1 MVAASGAPSSPRGP
15 VLIAGGSCELGLA
28 LGAELAADG
37 MAVALTARDAAG
49 AARIRAALPH
59 VTGTPQAA
67 VLRLHA
73 RGLQQDAPGLD
84 FPPTPASEGHAE
96 DDTPET
102 LPERAHAA
110 LGEAPRLFVDLLHSR
125 FECLLAGADPAAIDL
140 WAARDIAFRA
150 RLLRAVSRSMLAAR
164 DGRCVLVSSAA
175 AERAAP
181 GQGYYA
187 AAKLA
192 GEALYRAVGVELA
205 ARGVTA
211 CSLRLG
217 WLEAGRGAP
226 FLHARS
232 ADAPL
237 PPTGRTVTVAEA
249 VQTLRFLLS
258 APATAINATT
268 LTCDG
273 GFGALKPTG

>member
-1 MVAASGAPSSPRGP
+1 MVADAPRQDFPLRGP

-28 LGAELAADG
+28 LGASLAADG
-37 MAVALTARDAAG
+37 MTVALTARDATG
-49 AARIRAALPH
+49 AARIHAALPE
-59 VTGTPQAA
+59 VA

-73 RGLQQDAPGLD
+73 RGPEREGSHEDFAPATAAGNED
-84 FPPTPASEGHAE
+84 GNNAE

-102 LPERAHAA
+102 LPERARVA

-125 FECLLAGADPAAIDL
+125 FECLLAGAAPADIDL

-164 DGRCVLVSSAA
+164 DGRCVFVSSTA

-205 ARGVTA
+205 PRGITA

-217 WLEAGRGAP
+217 WLDAGRGAP
-226 FLHARS
+226 FLQSRA

-237 PPTGRTVTVAEA
+237 PPTGRTVTVAES

-273 GFGALKPTG
+273 GFGALKPAG

>member
-1 MVAASGAPSSPRGP
+1 MRGP

-28 LGAELAADG
+28 LGAALAADG

-49 AARIRAALPH
+49 AARIRAALPE
-59 VTGTPQAA
+59 AA
-67 VLRLHA
+67 VLPLCA
-73 RGLQQDAPGLD
+73 RGPERDGTHEDFAP
-84 FPPTPASEGHAE
+84 AAAEGDDAE
-96 DDTPET
+96 DDPPET
-102 LPERAHAA
+102 LPERARAA
-110 LGEAPRLFVDLLHSR
+110 LGAAPRLFVDLLHSR

-140 WAARDIAFRA
+140 WASRDIAFRA

-164 DGRCVLVSSAA
+164 DGRCVFVSSTA

-192 GEALYRAVGVELA
+192 GETLYRAVGVELA
-205 ARGVTA
+205 PRGVTA

-217 WLEAGRGAP
+217 WLDAGRGAP
-226 FLHARS
+226 FLQSRA
-232 ADAPL
+232 ANAPL
-237 PPTGRTVTVAEA
+237 PPTGRTVTVTEA

-273 GFGALKPTG
+273 GFGALKPAG

>member
-1 MVAASGAPSSPRGP
+1 MVAAAGSPSRLRGP
-15 VLIAGGSCELGLA
+15 VLIAGGTCELGLA
-28 LGAELAADG
+28 LGATLAADG
-37 MAVALTARDAAG
+37 MGVALTARDAAG
-49 AARIRAALPH
+49 AARIHAALPEA
-59 VTGTPQAA
+59 T

-73 RGLQQDAPGLD
+73 RGPERNTAGQD
-84 FPPTPASEGHAE
+84 FTTPPAIDGADAE
-96 DDTPET
+96 NDTPET
-102 LPERAHAA
+102 LPERARAA

-125 FECLLAGADPAAIDL
+125 FECLLAGADPADIDL

-164 DGRCVLVSSAA
+164 DGRCVFVSSSA

-205 ARGVTA
+205 PRGVTA

-217 WLEAGRGAP
+217 WLDAGRGAP
-226 FLHARS
+226 FLQSRA

-249 VQTLRFLLS
+249 VQTLRFLLT

-273 GFGALKPTG
+273 GFGALKPAS

>member
-1 MVAASGAPSSPRGP
+1 MVAAAGSPSPLRGP
-15 VLIAGGSCELGLA
+15 VLIAGGTCELGLA
-28 LGAELAADG
+28 LGAALAADG
-37 MAVALTARDAAG
+37 MAVTLTARDAAG
-49 AARIRAALPH
+49 AARIHAALPE
-59 VTGTPQAA
+59 AA

-73 RGLQQDAPGLD
+73 REPQRNAAGQDCST
-84 FPPTPASEGHAE
+84 PPAIDGAEAE

-102 LPERAHAA
+102 LPERARAA

-125 FECLLAGADPAAIDL
+125 FECLLAGADPADIDL

-164 DGRCVLVSSAA
+164 DGRCVFVSSSA

-205 ARGVTA
+205 PRGVTA

-226 FLHARS
+226 FLQSRA
-232 ADAPL
+232 AGAPL
-237 PPTGRTVTVAEA
+237 PPTRRTVTVTEA

-273 GFGALKPTG
+273 GFGALKPAG

>member
-1 MVAASGAPSSPRGP
+1 M
-15 VLIAGGSCELGLA
+15 LIAGGSCELGLA
-28 LGAELAADG
+28 LGAALAADG
-37 MAVALTARDAAG
+37 ITVALTARDASG
-49 AARIRAALPH
+49 AARIRAALP
-59 VTGTPQAA
+59 QAT

-73 RGLQQDAPGLD
+73 RGPQRDAAGQN
-84 FPPTPASEGHAE
+84 FITPPAFEGASTE

-102 LPERAHAA
+102 LPERVRAA

-125 FECLLAGADPAAIDL
+125 FECLLAGADPADIDL

-164 DGRCVLVSSAA
+164 DGRCVFVSSSA

-205 ARGVTA
+205 PRGVTA

-226 FLHARS
+226 FLQSRA
-232 ADAPL
+232 ANAPL

>member
-1 MVAASGAPSSPRGP
+1 M
-15 VLIAGGSCELGLA
+15 LGLMQH
-28 LGAELAADG
+28 G
-37 MAVALTARDAAG
+37 ALTVDKFLDHAAAWHGAREVVSRDAAG
-49 AARIRAALPH
+49 AARIRAALP
-59 VTGTPQAA
+59 QAT

-73 RGLQQDAPGLD
+73 RGPQRDATGQD
-84 FPPTPASEGHAE
+84 FTTPPAIDGADAE

-102 LPERAHAA
+102 LPERVRAI
-110 LGEAPRLFVDLLHSR
+110 LGETPRLFVDLLHSR
-125 FECLLAGADPAAIDL
+125 FECLLAGADPADIDL
-140 WAARDIAFRA
+140 WAAHDIAFRA
-150 RLLRAVSRSMLAAR
+150 RLLRATSRSMLAER
-164 DGRCVLVSSAA
+164 DGRCVFVSSSA

-205 ARGVTA
+205 PRGVTA

-226 FLHARS
+226 FLHSRVAN
-232 ADAPL
+232 APL
-237 PPTGRTVTVAEA
+237 PPTGRTVSVAEA

-273 GFGALKPTG
+273 GFGALKPAC

>member
-1 MVAASGAPSSPRGP
+1 MVAAVGLPSPLRGP

-28 LGAELAADG
+28 LGAALAADG
-37 MAVALTARDAAG
+37 QAVALTARDAAG
-49 AARIRAALPH
+49 AARIRAALP
-59 VTGTPQAA
+59 QAT

-73 RGLQQDAPGLD
+73 RGPQRDAVGQISAT
-84 FPPTPASEGHAE
+84 PPAIDGTHAE

-102 LPERAHAA
+102 LPERVRAV
-110 LGEAPRLFVDLLHSR
+110 LGETPRLFVDMLHSR
-125 FECLLAGADPAAIDL
+125 FECLLAGADPADIDL

-150 RLLRAVSRSMLAAR
+150 RLLRAISRSMLAER
-164 DGRCVLVSSAA
+164 DGRCVFVSSSA

-205 ARGVTA
+205 PRGVTA

-226 FLHARS
+226 FLQSRA
-232 ADAPL
+232 ANAPL
-237 PPTGRTVTVAEA
+237 PPTGRTVSVAEA

-273 GFGALKPTG
+273 GFGALKPAC

>member
-1 MVAASGAPSSPRGP
+1 MVAAAGFPSPLRGP

-28 LGAELAADG
+28 LGAALAADG
-37 MAVALTARDAAG
+37 MAVALTARDAPG
-49 AARIRAALPH
+49 AARIRAALPEA
-59 VTGTPQAA
+59 TI
-67 VLRLHA
+67 LRLHA
-73 RGLQQDAPGLD
+73 RGRQRDAAGRD
-84 FPPTPASEGHAE
+84 FSTPPALEGADAE

-102 LPERAHAA
+102 LPERARAA

-125 FECLLAGADPAAIDL
+125 FECLLAGADPADIDL
-140 WAARDIAFRA
+140 WATRDIAFRA

-164 DGRCVLVSSAA
+164 DGRCVFVSSSA

-205 ARGVTA
+205 PRGVTA

-217 WLEAGRGAP
+217 WLDAGRGAP
-226 FLHARS
+226 FLHARP
-232 ADAPL
+232 ADATL
-237 PPTGRTVTVAEA
+237 PPTGRIVTMAEA

-273 GFGALKPTG
+273 GFGALKPGC

>member
-1 MVAASGAPSSPRGP
+1 MVAAAGLPCPLRGP

-28 LGAELAADG
+28 LGAALAADG
-37 MAVALTARDAAG
+37 VAVALTARDAAG
-49 AARIRAALPH
+49 AARIRAALP
-59 VTGTPQAA
+59 TAT
-67 VLRLHA
+67 VLRLRA
-73 RGLQQDAPGLD
+73 RGPEQDATGQH
-84 FPPTPASEGHAE
+84 FTPPPAIEHSDAE

-102 LPERAHAA
+102 LPERARAA
-110 LGEAPRLFVDLLHSR
+110 LGEAPRLFVDMLHSR
-125 FECLLAGADPAAIDL
+125 FECLLAGADPADIDL

-150 RLLRAVSRSMLAAR
+150 RLLRAVSRSMLAVR
-164 DGRCVLVSSAA
+164 DGRCVFVSSSA

-192 GEALYRAVGVELA
+192 GEALYRAVGAELA
-205 ARGVTA
+205 PRGITA

-217 WLEAGRGAP
+217 WLDAGRGAP
-226 FLHARS
+226 FLHARA

-237 PPTGRTVTVAEA
+237 PPIGRTVAVAEA

-258 APATAINATT
+258 APAMAINATT

-273 GFGALKPTG
+273 GFGALKPDC

>member
-1 MVAASGAPSSPRGP
+1 MVARAALTDSALTHSALRGP
-15 VLIAGGSCELGLA
+15 ALIAGGSCELGLA
-28 LGAELAADG
+28 LGAALAAG
-37 MAVALTARDAAG
+37 GVAVALTARDEAG
-49 AARIRAALPH
+49 AARIRAALPDA
-59 VTGTPQAA
+59 V

-73 RGLQQDAPGLD
+73 RGPEQGSAPED
-84 FPPTPASEGHAE
+84 FTPSTAAASHAE
-96 DDTPET
+96 DDAPET
-102 LPERAHAA
+102 LPERARTS
-110 LGEAPRLFVDLLHSR
+110 LGSAPRLFVDLLHSR
-125 FECLLAGADPAAIDL
+125 FEALLAGADPADIDL

-150 RLLRAVSRSMLAAR
+150 RLLRAVSRSMLAGR
-164 DGRCVLVSSAA
+164 DGRCVFVSSSA

-205 ARGVTA
+205 PRGVTA

-226 FLHARS
+226 FLQSRA
-232 ADAPL
+232 ANAPL
-237 PPTGRTVTVAEA
+237 PSTRRVVTVAEA

-258 APATAINATT
+258 APAAAINATT

-273 GFGALKPTG
+273 GFGALKPAC

>member
-1 MVAASGAPSSPRGP
+1 MVAAAGSPSPLRGP
-15 VLIAGGSCELGLA
+15 VLIAGGTCELGLA

-37 MAVALTARDAAG
+37 MAVTLTARDAAG
-49 AARIRAALPH
+49 AARIHAALPEA
-59 VTGTPQAA
+59 T

-73 RGLQQDAPGLD
+73 RGPERNTAGQD
-84 FPPTPASEGHAE
+84 FTTPPAGGGADAE
-96 DDTPET
+96 NDTPET
-102 LPERAHAA
+102 LPERARAA

-125 FECLLAGADPAAIDL
+125 FECLLAGAGPADIDL

-164 DGRCVLVSSAA
+164 DGRCVFVSSSA

-205 ARGVTA
+205 PRGVTA

-226 FLHARS
+226 FLHSRT

-237 PPTGRTVTVAEA
+237 PPTGRIVTVAEG

-273 GFGALKPTG
+273 GFGALKPAS

>member
-1 MVAASGAPSSPRGP
+1 MVAAEVPSPPRGP

-28 LGAELAADG
+28 LGAALAADG

-59 VTGTPQAA
+59 VMGTPEAT

-73 RGLQQDAPGLD
+73 RGPQRDAAGRD
-84 FPPTPASEGHAE
+84 FTTPPAIDGADAE
-96 DDTPET
+96 NDTPET
-102 LPERAHAA
+102 LPERARAA
-110 LGEAPRLFVDLLHSR
+110 LGEAPRLFVDLQHSR
-125 FECLLAGADPAAIDL
+125 FECLLAGADPADIDL

-164 DGRCVLVSSAA
+164 DGRCVFVSSAA
-175 AERAAP
+175 ADRAAP

-205 ARGVTA
+205 PRGVTA

-237 PPTGRTVTVAEA
+237 PPTGRTVSMTEA